1 MKARNIVIGQRVEQS
16 KAQRAKELRHRM
28 TQAEQILWEAL
39 RANRLG
45 GLHFRRQQV
54 IDGFIVD
61 FYCHAAG
68 LIVEIDGGVHDHQAE
83 ADRERDQILT
93 AKGFSILR
101 FTNDE
106 IKENIAA
113 VLARIMD
120 ACRKSISPPRVG
132 EGPGERS

>member
-28 TQAEQILWEAL
+28 TQ
-39 RANRLG
+39 
-45 GLHFRRQQV
+45 
-54 IDGFIVD
+54 
-61 FYCHAAG
+61 
-68 LIVEIDGGVHDHQAE
+68 
-83 ADRERDQILT
+83 
-93 AKGFSILR
+93 
-101 FTNDE
+101 
-106 IKENIAA
+106 KENIAA